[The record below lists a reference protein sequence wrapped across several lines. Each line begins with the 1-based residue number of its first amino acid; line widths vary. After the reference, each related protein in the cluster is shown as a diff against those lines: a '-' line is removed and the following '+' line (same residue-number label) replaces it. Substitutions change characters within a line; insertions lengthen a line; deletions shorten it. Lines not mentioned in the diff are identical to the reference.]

1 MSTAVEETSV
11 AGPYEA
17 KLPRTGYRPAVDY
30 LTEALRG
37 QGKAIAT
44 HVDTHLTNEKVLDLA
59 GAINRAVAIALRK
72 QLEEVAAGV
81 LALQFELPECATPER
96 SCRVCGCTYEN
107 GCSGGCWWVAQ
118 DLCSQCEASDA

>member
-1 MSTAVEETSV
+1 MSTAVEESRV

-44 HVDTHLTNEKVLDLA
+44 HVDSHLTNKRVLDLA
-59 GAINRAVAIALRK
+59 GAINRAVAIALRE
-72 QLEEVAAGV
+72 QLGQVAADV
-81 LALQFELPECATPER
+81 LALQVDLEPDCENDEQEPG
-96 SCRVCGCTYEN
+96 CGL
-107 GCSGGCWWVAQ
+107 G
-118 DLCSQCEASDA
+118 

>member
-1 MSTAVEETSV
+1 M

-59 GAINRAVAIALRK
+59 GAIDRAVAIALRE
-72 QLEEVAAGV
+72 QLEQVAADV
-81 LALQFELPECATPER
+81 RALQIDLEPDCVNDEQEP
-96 SCRVCGCTYEN
+96 GC
-107 GCSGGCWWVAQ
+107 
-118 DLCSQCEASDA
+118 DLG